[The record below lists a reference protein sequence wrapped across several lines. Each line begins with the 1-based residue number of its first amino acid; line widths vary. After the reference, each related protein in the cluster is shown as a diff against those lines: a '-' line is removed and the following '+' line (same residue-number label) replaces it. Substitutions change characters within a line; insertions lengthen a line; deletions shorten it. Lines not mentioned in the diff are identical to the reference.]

1 MKVGINKLL
10 RYYSNLHPESV
21 NQWTQTPMIRF
32 FRPPQPRHQEHWFEV
47 DNEVVSA
54 VEFDL
59 EAQQVELVQQELGEH
74 QEQQEGV
81 REQ

>member
-1 MKVGINKLL
+1 
-10 RYYSNLHPESV
+10 
-21 NQWTQTPMIRF
+21 MISF
-32 FRPPQPRHQEHWFEV
+32 FRPPQPRHQEHGFEV

-59 EAQQVELVQQELGEH
+59 EAQQVELVQQQLGEH
-74 QEQQEGV
+74 QEEQGV